1 MLNVHDPF
9 IWADVIT
16 QQFEFSENNLVGSI
30 PLSMGML
37 PLEFL
42 NLSRNKLTGKIPSF
56 RGRIN
61 SILGLKLSQNAL
73 SGTIPSNLGTFT
85 WLFML
90 HLDGNKLTGTVPS
103 SLGKLTELSELYLH
117 SNLLRGTIPSSL
129 CQGVTVEKDFLIDC
143 QEVFCDCCL
152 SGTTNKSC

>member
-1 MLNVHDPF
+1 L
-9 IWADVIT
+9 A
-16 QQFEFSENNLVGSI
+16 GSI
-30 PLSMGML
+30 PLALGML

-42 NLSRNKLTGKIPSF
+42 NLSRNKLSGKIPSF

-90 HLDGNKLTGTVPS
+90 HLDGNKLTGTIPS
-103 SLGKLTELSELYLH
+103 SLRKLTDLSELYLH
-117 SNLLRGTIPSSL
+117 SNFLTGTIPSSL
-129 CQGVTVEKDFLIDC
+129 CESVTGDKDYLIDC
-143 QEVFCDCCL
+143 QEIFCECCL
-152 SGTTNKSC
+152 SGVTYKSCEEQI